1 MMPTIPA
8 RNANLDL
15 QTLMPEVTKQIT
27 RGTSTQREQEVC
39 NLSANGDMSANG
51 NIPDGDDDGGAVDE
65 LIARTGSRLE
75 ISFLR
80 SSSHFDDCD
89 ARKAMHEIL

>member
-27 RGTSTQREQEVC
+27 RGTSTRREQEVC

-51 NIPDGDDDGGAVDE
+51 NIPDGDDDGGAVE
-65 LIARTGSRLE
+65 IWLLIGT
-75 ISFLR
+75 FPT
-80 SSSHFDDCD
+80 
-89 ARKAMHEIL
+89 AMTMEAPWTS

>member
-1 MMPTIPA
+1 MPTIPA

-15 QTLMPEVTKQIT
+15 QTLMPEVTRTIKKIT
-27 RGTSTQREQEVC
+27 RGTSTRREQEVC
-39 NLSANGDMSANG
+39 NLSANG